1 MAQIRLNHL
10 VQRVLSVKT
19 SGHTTYSEVKLLNDK
34 NDTIGSATF
43 EYTIRKDGILS
54 VQTRFVPD
62 TTFVSSLARVG
73 LVLKCPTV
81 LIVSLIWAEE
91 SMRLMLTENFR
102 AYRYLSY

>member
-1 MAQIRLNHL
+1 M
-10 VQRVLSVKT
+10 
-19 SGHTTYSEVKLLNDK
+19 KLLNDK

-73 LVLKCPTV
+73 LVFEMPHSFNRVTYLGRGEHETYADRK
-81 LIVSLIWAEE
+81 LSG
-91 SMRLMLTENFR
+91 